1 MVTAR
6 GAVGRAPRGRPPAA
20 SSGARSVP
28 VPPSA
33 GPPDQAARLRF
44 LRSPAAYRS
53 IARVPG
59 SVTVV
64 ETHMAWVF
72 LAGERVWK
80 LKKPVRFPYL
90 DFTSLEAR
98 EHACREELRLNARLA
113 PGVVL
118 GLDALRW
125 DGRRLSLVPET
136 APASG
141 ARTLDWLVRM
151 RRLPSERMLDRLAA
165 GHAVS
170 GADVDALADLLVAF
184 YRRAERPP
192 PDPEG
197 FVERFRREH
206 RTNRLTLADPRFG
219 FAEAGPV
226 LERFEHALER
236 AAPRLRE
243 RCLLGR
249 VVDGHGDLRPE
260 HVCLLRPPRVID
272 ALEFDARLRQV
283 DPFEEV
289 ALLWVECDLAGAGWV
304 GARLA
309 RALAGALADPQGV
322 ALLPLYR
329 AYRALL
335 RARLAVAHL
344 FEPEP
349 RRAAHWLPL
358 ARRFVALVLRECPA
372 LEFGND

>member
-1 MVTAR
+1 MTAR
-6 GAVGRAPRGRPPAA
+6 GAVGRPPRGGPPAA
-20 SSGARSVP
+20 SSAVRSTP
-28 VPPSA
+28 VPPSV

-44 LRSPAAYRS
+44 LRSPAAYRA

-90 DFTSLEAR
+90 DFSSLAAR

-118 GLDALRW
+118 GLDVLRW
-125 DGRRLSLVPET
+125 DGRHLSLVPGT
-136 APASG
+136 APAAG
-141 ARTLDWLVRM
+141 AETLDWLVRM

-170 GADVDALADLLVAF
+170 AADVDALADLLIAF

-219 FAEAGPV
+219 LAEAGPV

-243 RCLLGR
+243 RCLHGR

-272 ALEFDARLRQV
+272 ALEFNAALRRV

-289 ALLWVECDLAGAGWV
+289 ALLWVECELAGAAWV

-309 RALAGALADPQGV
+309 RALAGALDDPAGA

-344 FEPEP
+344 LEPDP
-349 RRAAHWLPL
+349 RRAGHWVPQ
-358 ARRFVALVLRECPA
+358 ARRFVALARSELPA
-372 LEFGND
+372 SESGTA